1 MVKRTGDDASSV
13 CDGPSQLRSSPLPV
27 WDLLCLSAAPGM
39 DKTTEMDNLEMRLRA
54 LESRIY
60 GERKNKSGKPVKVRL
75 YYVYLY
81 IC

>member
-1 MVKRTGDDASSV
+1 
-13 CDGPSQLRSSPLPV
+13 
-27 WDLLCLSAAPGM
+27 M

-81 IC
+81 IY